1 MKKLNKDNKGFSL
14 VELLVVI
21 AILVVLV
28 GVVAPTLLNNIE
40 KSKEAKD
47 VQALDSIASAVQSAL
62 ADEKAYDIANDSTA
76 TGKYYNKSVLASD
89 IIGKDTDAFTKKV
102 TEYLKTLPEL
112 SGSTA
117 HATGN
122 NIYVLYTADGRVC
135 VYVASSAFAPTTS
148 KPLPETSDVITG
160 KRGQA
165 YIVTR

>member
-1 MKKLNKDNKGFSL
+1 MKKLNKNNKGFSL

-21 AILVVLV
+21 AIMVVLV

-40 KSKEAKD
+40 KSKESKD

-62 ADEKAYDIANDSTA
+62 ADESAYDIANES
-76 TGKYYNKSVLASD
+76 TGKYYNKSVLASE
-89 IIGKDTDAFTKKV
+89 IIGEDTDAFTKKV
-102 TEYLKTLPEL
+102 TEYLKTLPEM

-135 VYVASSAFAPTTS
+135 VYVASSAFTPTTA

-160 KRGQA
+160 KRGQT